1 MGEIF
6 LDTVG
11 ALATRRLICLQCRRM
26 AERVMNRLSNTAR
39 AAFCATLLAL
49 ALPLAGCSAPANA
62 PEQAPLAGARIGGPF
77 TLTDMNGVA
86 TTDSRFAGK
95 YRLIYFGYSFCPDV
109 CPVDLN
115 WLMLG
120 LKQFERQDVDRA
132 ARIQPLFV
140 TIDPERDTAE
150 VLKGYAPQFHP
161 RLIGLTGTVD
171 QIAAMARAYAVTYA
185 RQPGSAPD
193 AYLVSHSQLAYLMG
207 PDGAPIAL
215 IPVDDIRTADVN
227 EGSPDKVAAEL
238 ARWVR

>member
-1 MGEIF
+1 MNIP
-6 LDTVG
+6 LSI
-11 ALATRRLICLQCRRM
+11 ARRLLG
-26 AERVMNRLSNTAR
+26 
-39 AAFCATLLAL
+39 ATLLA
-49 ALPLAGCSAPANA
+49 AMPLLSACNEA
-62 PEQAPLAGARIGGPF
+62 PQPVEEAPLAGARIGGPF

-86 TTDSRFAGK
+86 TTETRFAGQ
-95 YRLIYFGYSFCPDV
+95 YRLVYFGYSFCPDV

-120 LKQFERQDVDRA
+120 LKQFERQDAERA

-140 TIDPERDTAE
+140 TVDPDRDTAD
-150 VLKGYAPQFHP
+150 VLKSYVPQFHP
-161 RLIGLTGTVD
+161 RLLGLTGTAE
-171 QIAAMARAYAVTYA
+171 QIAAMARGYAVTYA
-185 RQPGSAPD
+185 KQPGSSPD

-215 IPVDDIRTADVN
+215 IPVDDIRTSDVN